1 MKRMKK
7 YLTMTF
13 VLMIINIF
21 CSINVLAASNPYKQ
35 KGPYGTNCTWYVWK
49 QVNEKLSINLP
60 MFGNAK
66 DWYKN
71 AEQKGY
77 SVGTTPRANSI
88 VVWGGWTEYGHV
100 GFVESTYDNI
110 INVWDSADSCI
121 DYDDPVY
128 NECMDNSYDEE
139 SSRACYAVAKFIAC
153 EYTTSPDYYGITGYI
168 YLDNV
173 PEVKVENTNKNT
185 DTKKE
190 ESKPVEKEKSNNA
203 YLSDI
208 TLSIGNIECNKD
220 IFEYSLEIENEIEK
234 IVVEA
239 TVEDSKAKVDGI
251 GEYNLEI
258 GLNEIKLIVTAEDS
272 STKEYVIK
280 IVRKEKIEE
289 KVQEDTNLKENDTKE
304 EKTDNKFILL
314 TISSSILF
322 VVIVGI
328 VLILYKKKHRSK

>member
-1 MKRMKK
+1 MKRIKK
-7 YLTMTF
+7 YLTMF
-13 VLMIINIF
+13 FILLVVNMF
-21 CSINVLAASNPYKQ
+21 YSISVLATSNPYK
-35 KGPYGTNCTWYVWK
+35 KEGPYGTNCTWYVWK
-49 QVNEKLSINLP
+49 QVDEKLSINLP
-60 MFGNAK
+60 MLGNAK

-71 AEQKGY
+71 AEQKGF

-100 GFVESTYDNI
+100 GFVESTHDNI
-110 INVWDSADSCI
+110 INVWDSAGSCI

-173 PEVKVENTNKNT
+173 PDVKVENTNKNT
-185 DTKKE
+185 NTKKE
-190 ESKPVEKEKSNNA
+190 ESKPVEKEKSNNN
-203 YLSDI
+203 YLS
-208 TLSIGNIECNKD
+208 SISISNVDFEFNKD
-220 IFEYSLEIENEIEK
+220 IFEYSLEVENQIEK

-258 GLNEIKLIVTAEDS
+258 GLNEIKLIVTAEDN

-280 IVRKEKIEE
+280 IVRKEKVEE
-289 KVQEDTNLKENDTKE
+289 KIQEDIDLKENDTKE
-304 EKTDNKFILL
+304 EKKDNKVILL
-314 TISSSILF
+314 IVSCSILF

-328 VLILYKKKHRSK
+328 VLILYKKKYKSK